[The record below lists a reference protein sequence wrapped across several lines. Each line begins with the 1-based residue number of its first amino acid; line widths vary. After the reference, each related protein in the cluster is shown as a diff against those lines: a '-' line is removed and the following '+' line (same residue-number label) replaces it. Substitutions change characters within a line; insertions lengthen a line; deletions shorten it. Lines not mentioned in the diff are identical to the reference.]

1 MYNLINKI
9 VCSEENSMTKI
20 IIGVKGTGKT
30 KILIDMI
37 NSALDSSKGSV
48 VCIEKGD
55 NLRLTVSHKC
65 RLINSDE
72 YLVTD
77 AQSLYGFIAGLLA
90 SNHDI
95 TDMFID
101 ATFRICQRDLEA
113 FDKFIVE
120 ADTLVSMNLW
130 GFRPDIFDYIAN
142 GFAEFLKEN
151 INEPK
156 KEYYLPLVV
165 TELIESGTK
174 KVKVLAAEDKWY
186 GVTYKEDKPGVVA
199 AIEDMIAKG
208 YYN

>member
-1 MYNLINKI
+1 
-9 VCSEENSMTKI
+9 MTKI

-30 KILIDMI
+30 KVLIDMI

-55 NLRLTVSHKC
+55 NLRLTVSYKC

-72 YLVTD
+72 YLVND

-95 TDMFID
+95 TDLFID

-120 ADTLVSMNLW
+120 ADELVSKLGVNLVMTLSM
-130 GFRPDIFDYIAN
+130 P
-142 GFAEFLKEN
+142 AENATEN
-151 INEPK
+151 IK
-156 KEYYLPLVV
+156 KYL
-165 TELIESGTK
+165 
-174 KVKVLAAEDKWY
+174 
-186 GVTYKEDKPGVVA
+186 
-199 AIEDMIAKG
+199 
-208 YYN
+208 

>member
-120 ADTLVSMNLW
+120 ADTLVSKLGVNLVMTLSM
-130 GFRPDIFDYIAN
+130 PTENAT
-142 GFAEFLKEN
+142 EN
-151 INEPK
+151 IK
-156 KEYYLPLVV
+156 KYL
-165 TELIESGTK
+165 
-174 KVKVLAAEDKWY
+174 
-186 GVTYKEDKPGVVA
+186 
-199 AIEDMIAKG
+199 
-208 YYN
+208 